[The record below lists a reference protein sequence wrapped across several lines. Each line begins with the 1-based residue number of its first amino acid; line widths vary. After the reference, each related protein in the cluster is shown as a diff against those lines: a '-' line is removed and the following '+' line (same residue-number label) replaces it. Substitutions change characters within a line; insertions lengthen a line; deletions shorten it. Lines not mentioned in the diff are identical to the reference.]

1 MTCRPTSRPTS
12 SGSPTGRS
20 SSRPGCST
28 PVSAPP
34 STSASRCPAS
44 AARRRSRPCGRSPAG
59 CASTWPSSASSR
71 RSPRSPPTW
80 TPPAG
85 PPWTAASG
93 WSSCSS
99 RASTRPTRWS
109 ARSSPSG
116 WAPPASWTRCRC
128 RRSAA
133 SSASSST
140 SSPATTTA
148 CTTRSARRSSSGT
161 TPCPAW
167 RRRSTTS
174 SGSSRRPRARA
185 CGSTSP
191 RPRPWTRPSAA
202 RRPSRS
208 SGATDMAGSLRA
220 LRRRIRSTQST
231 KKIFSAQELIAGAR
245 IVRAQARVEASK
257 PYSREITRVLSA
269 LASSASLDH
278 PLLTERQNPGRAA
291 VLVITSDRGFAGSYN
306 VNVLRRTE
314 ELLALLRQEGKEPL
328 LYVVGRKGE
337 TYYSF
342 RNRDMVQTFTGFSE
356 QPRYENAQ
364 EVGQVL
370 IDAFTAGEDDD
381 DETGGAGADNILG
394 VDELH
399 IVYTEFRSLLAQVP
413 VAKRMAPLEVE
424 EVEEFDYEREDR
436 TDDAA

>member
-1 MTCRPTSRPTS
+1 
-12 SGSPTGRS
+12 
-20 SSRPGCST
+20 
-28 PVSAPP
+28 
-34 STSASRCPAS
+34 
-44 AARRRSRPCGRSPAG
+44 
-59 CASTWPSSASSR
+59 
-71 RSPRSPPTW
+71 
-80 TPPAG
+80 
-85 PPWTAASG
+85 
-93 WSSCSS
+93 
-99 RASTRPTRWS
+99 
-109 ARSSPSG
+109 
-116 WAPPASWTRCRC
+116 
-128 RRSAA
+128 
-133 SSASSST
+133 
-140 SSPATTTA
+140 
-148 CTTRSARRSSSGT
+148 
-161 TPCPAW
+161 
-167 RRRSTTS
+167 
-174 SGSSRRPRARA
+174 
-185 CGSTSP
+185 
-191 RPRPWTRPSAA
+191 
-202 RRPSRS
+202 
-208 SGATDMAGSLRA
+208 MAGTLRA

-257 PYSREITRVLSA
+257 PYAREITRVLSA

-278 PLLTERQNPGRAA
+278 PLLTERQNPRRAA

-342 RNRDMVQTFTGFSE
+342 RDRDVVQTFTGFSE

-370 IDAFTAGEDDD
+370 IDAFTAGEDDT
-381 DETGGAGADNILG
+381 EEGAGADNVLG

-399 IVYTEFRSLLAQVP
+399 IVYTEFRSLLSQVP

-436 TDDAA
+436 EAGRTGDSGVPTSYEFEPSAEALLDALLPKYITTRIYAAMLEAAASESASRRRAMKSASDNAEELAKNLSRQANQARQAEITQEISEIVGGADALVSAGADD